1 MREITGTYNTAK
13 VFTDVLDNACVQQIQ
28 GLLNL
33 EVFKDTRVRIMPDCH
48 AGASCVIGFTA
59 DLGDKVIPNI
69 VGVDIGCGMLT
80 VQLGKIDIDYPEL
93 DRIIHERIP
102 YGRNVNES
110 RLMRFPQLQEMYCY
124 RELKDTKSIERSIG
138 SLGGGNHFIE
148 IDVDE
153 DDNKYLVIHTGSRQ
167 LGKQTAEYYQKVATG
182 LHTGWGELWKQEEE
196 IKKEYKEAGRRD
208 EIKDVIKELHRNFHQ
223 TAPDMPLEYCYLS
236 GVYTEKYLHDMRICQ
251 TFADENRKMIAG
263 QIHPNMHMLLGN
275 HELMALEA
283 LDASLWS
290 KPRYMS
296 LWAIHNGGQV
306 TYSNLLKL
314 PKAEYKEVVEYM
326 HNLPTSME
334 VEEGGR
340 QFYLVHGFPADNVYD
355 EVWTR
360 PYLDT
365 PNPLAG
371 KTLIVGHTPV
381 FYYHGKDDRE
391 VDDYIYSLRV
401 KKEHFKIEHAEGFI
415 GIDCACCAC
424 MPESRLACLRLDDM
438 EEFYV

>member
-33 EVFKDTRVRIMPDCH
+33 EVFKDARVRIMPDCH

-80 VQLGKIDIDYPEL
+80 VQLGKIDIDYLEL

-208 EIKDVIKELHRNFHQ
+208 EIKEVIKELHRNFHQ

-236 GVYTEKYLHDMRICQ
+236 GMYTEKYLHDMRICQ
-251 TFADENRKMIAG
+251 TFADENRKMIAK
-263 QIHPNMHMLLGN
+263 QIVEGYGFRPIGHFTTVHNYIDHESNIIRKGAVSARKGEMLLIPINMRDGSLLCIGKGN
-275 HELMALEA
+275 DDWNCSAPHGAGRLLSRMDSREKFTLE
-283 LDASLWS
+283 
-290 KPRYMS
+290 
-296 LWAIHNGGQV
+296 
-306 TYSNLLKL
+306 
-314 PKAEYKEVVEYM
+314 EYQKTMQE
-326 HNLPTSME
+326 
-334 VEEGGR
+334 
-340 QFYLVHGFPADNVYD
+340 
-355 EVWTR
+355 
-360 PYLDT
+360 
-365 PNPLAG
+365 AG
-371 KTLIVGHTPV
+371 
-381 FYYHGKDDRE
+381 
-391 VDDYIYSLRV
+391 IYSTSIDRSTLDECPMAYKGMKDIV
-401 KKEHFKIEHAEGFI
+401 DNIEPTAEIIKILKPVYNFKAT
-415 GIDCACCAC
+415 
-424 MPESRLACLRLDDM
+424 SR
-438 EEFYV
+438 

>member
-13 VFTDVLDNACVQQIQ
+13 VFTDVLDNACIQQIQ

-33 EVFKDTRVRIMPDCH
+33 EVFKDARVRIMPDCH

-80 VQLGKIDIDYPEL
+80 VQLGKIDIDYPKL

-182 LHTGWGELWKQEEE
+182 LHTGWGELWKQEEQ

-208 EIKDVIKELHRNFHQ
+208 EIKEVIKELHRNFHQ

-236 GVYTEKYLHDMRICQ
+236 DIYTEKYLHDMRICQ
-251 TFADENRKMIAG
+251 TFADENHKMIARQIVEGYGFRPIG
-263 QIHPNMHMLLGN
+263 QFSTVHNYIDHESNIIRKGAVSARKGEMLLIPINMRDGSLLCIGKGN
-275 HELMALEA
+275 DDWNCSAPHGAGRLLSRMDSREKFTLE
-283 LDASLWS
+283 
-290 KPRYMS
+290 
-296 LWAIHNGGQV
+296 
-306 TYSNLLKL
+306 
-314 PKAEYKEVVEYM
+314 EYQKTMQE
-326 HNLPTSME
+326 
-334 VEEGGR
+334 
-340 QFYLVHGFPADNVYD
+340 
-355 EVWTR
+355 
-360 PYLDT
+360 
-365 PNPLAG
+365 AG
-371 KTLIVGHTPV
+371 
-381 FYYHGKDDRE
+381 
-391 VDDYIYSLRV
+391 IYSTSIDRSTLDECPMAYKGMRDIV
-401 KKEHFKIEHAEGFI
+401 DNIEPTAEIIKILKPVYNFKAT
-415 GIDCACCAC
+415 
-424 MPESRLACLRLDDM
+424 SR
-438 EEFYV
+438 

>member
-33 EVFKDTRVRIMPDCH
+33 EVFTDARVRIMPDCH

-80 VQLGKIDIDYPEL
+80 VQLGKIEIDYPEL
-93 DRIIHERIP
+93 DRIIHEMIP

-182 LHTGWGELWKQEEE
+182 LHTGWGELWKQEEQ
-196 IKKEYKEAGRRD
+196 IKKDYKEAGRRD
-208 EIKDVIKELHRNFHQ
+208 EIKEVIKELHRNFHQ

-251 TFADENRKMIAG
+251 TFADENRKMIARQIVEGYGFRPTG
-263 QIHPNMHMLLGN
+263 QFTTVHNYIDHESNIIRKGAVSARKGEMLLIPINMRDGSLLCIGKGN
-275 HELMALEA
+275 DDWNCSAPHGAGRLLSRMDSREKFTLE
-283 LDASLWS
+283 
-290 KPRYMS
+290 
-296 LWAIHNGGQV
+296 
-306 TYSNLLKL
+306 
-314 PKAEYKEVVEYM
+314 EYQKTMQE
-326 HNLPTSME
+326 
-334 VEEGGR
+334 
-340 QFYLVHGFPADNVYD
+340 
-355 EVWTR
+355 
-360 PYLDT
+360 
-365 PNPLAG
+365 AG
-371 KTLIVGHTPV
+371 
-381 FYYHGKDDRE
+381 
-391 VDDYIYSLRV
+391 IYSTSIDRSTLDECPMAYKGMKDIV
-401 KKEHFKIEHAEGFI
+401 DNIGPTAEIIKILKPAYNFKAT
-415 GIDCACCAC
+415 
-424 MPESRLACLRLDDM
+424 SR
-438 EEFYV
+438 

>member
-13 VFTDVLDNACVQQIQ
+13 VFTDVLDNACIQQIQ

-33 EVFKDTRVRIMPDCH
+33 EVFKDARVRIMPDCH

-80 VQLGKIDIDYPEL
+80 VQLGKIDIDYPKL

-182 LHTGWGELWKQEEE
+182 LHTGWGELWKQEEQ

-208 EIKDVIKELHRNFHQ
+208 EIKEVIKELHRNFHQ

-236 GVYTEKYLHDMRICQ
+236 DIYTEKYLHDMRICQ
-251 TFADENRKMIAG
+251 TFADENHKMIARQIVEGYGFRPIG
-263 QIHPNMHMLLGN
+263 QFSTVHNYIDHESNIIRKGAVSARKGEMLLIPINMRDGALLCIGKGN
-275 HELMALEA
+275 WRK
-283 LDASLWS
+283 S
-290 KPRYMS
+290 
-296 LWAIHNGGQV
+296 
-306 TYSNLLKL
+306 
-314 PKAEYKEVVEYM
+314 
-326 HNLPTSME
+326 
-334 VEEGGR
+334 
-340 QFYLVHGFPADNVYD
+340 
-355 EVWTR
+355 
-360 PYLDT
+360 
-365 PNPLAG
+365 
-371 KTLIVGHTPV
+371 
-381 FYYHGKDDRE
+381 
-391 VDDYIYSLRV
+391 
-401 KKEHFKIEHAEGFI
+401 
-415 GIDCACCAC
+415 
-424 MPESRLACLRLDDM
+424 
-438 EEFYV
+438 

>member
-1 MREITGTYNTAK
+1 MREITGKYNTAK

-33 EVFKDTRVRIMPDCH
+33 EVFKDARVRIMPDCH

-110 RLMRFPQLQEMYCY
+110 RLMCFPQLQEMYCY

-182 LHTGWGELWKQEEE
+182 LHTGWGELWKQEEQ

-208 EIKDVIKELHRNFHQ
+208 EIKEVIKELHRNFHQ

-251 TFADENRKMIAG
+251 TFADENRKMIAK
-263 QIHPNMHMLLGN
+263 QIVEGYGFRPIGHFTTVHNYIDHESNIIRKGAVSARKGEMLLIPINMRDGSLLCIGKGN
-275 HELMALEA
+275 DDWNFSAPHGAGRLLSRMDSREKFTLE
-283 LDASLWS
+283 
-290 KPRYMS
+290 
-296 LWAIHNGGQV
+296 
-306 TYSNLLKL
+306 
-314 PKAEYKEVVEYM
+314 EY
-326 HNLPTSME
+326 
-334 VEEGGR
+334 
-340 QFYLVHGFPADNVYD
+340 Q
-355 EVWTR
+355 
-360 PYLDT
+360 
-365 PNPLAG
+365 
-371 KTLIVGHTPV
+371 KTMQDSG
-381 FYYHGKDDRE
+381 
-391 VDDYIYSLRV
+391 IYSTSIDRSTLDECPMAYKGMKDIV
-401 KKEHFKIEHAEGFI
+401 DNIEPTAEIIKILKPAYNFKAT
-415 GIDCACCAC
+415 
-424 MPESRLACLRLDDM
+424 SR
-438 EEFYV
+438 

>member
-33 EVFKDTRVRIMPDCH
+33 EVFKDARVRIMPDCH

-124 RELKDTKSIERSIG
+124 RELKDTKSIESSIG

-182 LHTGWGELWKQEEE
+182 LHTGWGELWKQEEQ

-208 EIKDVIKELHRNFHQ
+208 EIKEVIKALHRNFHQ

-251 TFADENRKMIAG
+251 TFADENRKMIAR
-263 QIHPNMHMLLGN
+263 H
-275 HELMALEA
+275 
-283 LDASLWS
+283 
-290 KPRYMS
+290 
-296 LWAIHNGGQV
+296 
-306 TYSNLLKL
+306 
-314 PKAEYKEVVEYM
+314 
-326 HNLPTSME
+326 
-334 VEEGGR
+334 
-340 QFYLVHGFPADNVYD
+340 
-355 EVWTR
+355 
-360 PYLDT
+360 
-365 PNPLAG
+365 
-371 KTLIVGHTPV
+371 
-381 FYYHGKDDRE
+381 
-391 VDDYIYSLRV
+391 
-401 KKEHFKIEHAEGFI
+401 
-415 GIDCACCAC
+415 
-424 MPESRLACLRLDDM
+424 
-438 EEFYV
+438 